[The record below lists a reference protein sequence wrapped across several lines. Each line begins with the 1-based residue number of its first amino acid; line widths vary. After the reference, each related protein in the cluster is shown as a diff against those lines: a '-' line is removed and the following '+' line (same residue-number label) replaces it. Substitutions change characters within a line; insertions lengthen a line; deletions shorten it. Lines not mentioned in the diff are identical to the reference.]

1 MQTDINKGNMH
12 RIIVSDIFGRTS
24 ALEKI
29 AEVLPGYVDILDPYD
44 SKYMG
49 FSNEAE
55 AYACFSSEVG
65 LDTYAEK
72 LSGIIAAQPKEIDLL
87 GFSVGASAI
96 WKISNQEESKNISSA
111 LCFYGSQ
118 IRDYIDITP
127 KFPVRLIFPSSE
139 SHFLVS
145 ELIHSLEGK
154 ENVEIHRAEFLHGFM
169 DSHSENFDQ
178 RGYDQF
184 LKILKS
190 KW

>member
-1 MQTDINKGNMH
+1 MH

-29 AEVLPGYVDILDPYD
+29 AEALPGHVDIFDPYD
-44 SKYMG
+44 SKHMG
-49 FSNEAE
+49 FSSEAE

-65 LDTYAEK
+65 MDTYADK
-72 LSGIIAAQPKEIDLL
+72 LSEKIAAQTSQIDLL
-87 GFSVGASAI
+87 GFSVGASAV
-96 WKISNQEESKNISSA
+96 WKISNQEASKNVSAA

-118 IRDYIDITP
+118 IRDHIDITP

-169 DSHSENFDQ
+169 D
-178 RGYDQF
+178 DQF
-184 LKILKS
+184 LKMLKS